1 MEFDKMKKVI
11 QEESSRNIE
20 KLHKLSK
27 KVWQIKN
34 YSPYELQNK
43 CIGKWDEL
51 KNDIGSEIHPLI
63 KVYEDRP
70 VTNLIFGSGGFS
82 TGNFQAAQY
91 QKVKDYLDKSPIILQ
106 GIVTNK
112 SERNGCNGKKIALK
126 NNLPYISLDFA
137 DWYHEF
143 IDKEQTNPIRATRYW
158 FQPNDPNKPSIKE
171 IAYRFDIRQNQ
182 FHKALGQEIENKLN
196 YPTDIVSARG
206 YNFQFCSNLFFH
218 QKETLPVINDTHPS
232 DLTYI
237 DPSTKERLYPGWQ
250 SQAVQLMLDDNIKQ
264 IRGSLIGIDYMDTT
278 EQIYELDEGP
288 LLAIGQGI
296 DVYDNLGRN
305 PRSIQELVKIMDDF
319 FFCTLEPTGI
329 ILTWGISEKKMSIT
343 YQTISGEP
351 KIVKQHAIIVGDK
364 VLSGID
370 AFGSNLE
377 KNIRDLEAFLLS

>member
-1 MEFDKMKKVI
+1 MEFDKIKKVI

-34 YSPYELQNK
+34 FSPYELQNK

-51 KNDIGSEIHPLI
+51 KNEIGCKIHPLI

-82 TGNFQAAQY
+82 TGDFQAAQY
-91 QKVKDYLDKSPIILQ
+91 QKVKGYLDKSPIILQ

-112 SERNGCNGKKIALK
+112 SEKNGCNGKIVALK
-126 NNLPYISLDFA
+126 YNLPYISLDFS

-143 IDKEQTNPIRATRYW
+143 IDKAQSNPIRATRYW
-158 FQPNDPNKPSIKE
+158 FQPNDPNIPPLKE
-171 IAYRFDIRQNQ
+171 ITHRFDIRQNQ
-182 FHKALGQEIENKLN
+182 FHKALGKEIEKKLS

-218 QKETLPVINDTHPS
+218 QKESLPLINDTHPT

-264 IRGSLIGIDYMDTT
+264 IRGSLIGIDYMDIT

-296 DVYDNLGRN
+296 DISDNLERDSRN
-305 PRSIQELVKIMDDF
+305 IQELIKIMDDY

-329 ILTWGISEKKMSIT
+329 ILMWGISERKLPIP
-343 YQTISGEP
+343 YQTKMGET
-351 KIVKQHAIIVGDK
+351 KIIKQHAIIVGDR

-377 KNIRDLEAFLLS
+377 KNIKDLEAFLLS